1 MAMMRRITEGE
12 IIVVETMIIVGEIVT
27 VQINGEL
34 VRYEILSVRQ
44 LWVRA
49 FSSWSEANKFRITR
63 NRPDWRIVCRCIYNI
78 MWKMI
83 EDETHTGKIYV
94 DRLEFLTVGDY
105 GTSRLIS

>member
-1 MAMMRRITEGE
+1 MAMMRRITEINGE
-12 IIVVETMIIVGEIVT
+12 IIVVETMIIVGEIVLIT

-63 NRPDWRIVCRCIYNI
+63 NRLDWRIV
-78 MWKMI
+78 
-83 EDETHTGKIYV
+83 
-94 DRLEFLTVGDY
+94 
-105 GTSRLIS
+105 